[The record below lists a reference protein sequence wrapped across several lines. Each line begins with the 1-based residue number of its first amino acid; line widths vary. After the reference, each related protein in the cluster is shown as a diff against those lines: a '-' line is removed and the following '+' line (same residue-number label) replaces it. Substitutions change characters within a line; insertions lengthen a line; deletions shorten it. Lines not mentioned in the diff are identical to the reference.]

1 MPNTDNSNNFTQR
14 QHTEPNSTETGDNSQ
29 QVNHSTTEEQT
40 LQTPRPLWER
50 CARNLYVDDV
60 RVFRDII
67 SRCCPSYQPLLTN
80 QQMALRGS
88 GIFAGIHGTI
98 GAACLTL
105 GVAFKSVPCCSITC
119 FTVGSSFCVAAF
131 GQYGGVVYVANQ
143 NDPPTIVDRQGQPI
157 TLEQAQQFFS
167 QLADNMESLPEE
179 NGQPITRQQVHQL
192 ISELFSN
199 ISPPEIENNRP
210 LTPELAHQLREQL
223 SQSLQT
229 LPEQHQP
236 PVGLEHARQIIS
248 RLSEAIEAIPDTQV
262 IQPNTPRS
270 RPNTPNNNPETASSH
285 GRLVYSHTDRQSNHT
300 DRQSHNPS
308 GDNNTATASHANI
321 SNPMHQRLTG
331 TPLALYSDRSSINGQ
346 PGTPGEPGTQEAA
359 QQTGPP

>member
-1 MPNTDNSNNFTQR
+1 MPNTDNANNFTQR
-14 QHTEPNSTETGDNSQ
+14 QDTEPNSTETGDNSQ
-29 QVNHSTTEEQT
+29 QVNHSTTEEQSS
-40 LQTPRPLWER
+40 QTPRPRWER
-50 CARNLYVDDV
+50 LSRLIYEENIRLCRDTQSLCCLNNLD
-60 RVFRDII
+60 
-67 SRCCPSYQPLLTN
+67 LTN
-80 QQMALRGS
+80 QQMALCGS
-88 GIFAGIHGTI
+88 GIFASIHGTI

-131 GQYGGVVYVANQ
+131 GQFGGVVYVANQ
-143 NDPPTIVDRQGQPI
+143 NDPPTIIDQYGQPI
-157 TLEQAQQFFS
+157 TSEQAQQFFS

-179 NGQPITRQQVHQL
+179 NGQPITQQQVHQL

-199 ISPPEIENNRP
+199 MSPPAIENNQTI
-210 LTPELAHQLREQL
+210 TPELADQLRDQL

-229 LPEQHQP
+229 IPEQHQL

-248 RLSEAIEAIPDTQV
+248 RLSGAIEAIPDTQV

-270 RPNTPNNNPETASSH
+270 RPNTPNNNPETASRH